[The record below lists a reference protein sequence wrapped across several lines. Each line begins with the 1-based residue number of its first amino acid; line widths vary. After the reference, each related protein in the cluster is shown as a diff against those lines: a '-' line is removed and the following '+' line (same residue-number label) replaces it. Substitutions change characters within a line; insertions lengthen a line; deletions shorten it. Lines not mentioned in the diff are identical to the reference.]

1 MITLWRIVFWL
12 GLVATSAGESNWAVV
27 IAGSRG
33 FTNYRHQADVC
44 HAYHVVR
51 RNGIPAENV
60 ILMTYGDAVDSVEN
74 PFPGQLFN
82 KPTPDG
88 VAGYDV
94 NRACSPSYTGEDV
107 TADNFLAVLKGD
119 NKTTEGKPV
128 LRSTKEDRVFVYFAD
143 HGGVGLVAMPAGDPV
158 YAQDLIDALRYM
170 STKGMYKELVFYME
184 ACESG
189 SMFEGLLPEDANI
202 YATTAANSQESSY
215 GTYCGMESSVNGTLI
230 GSCLGDLYSVNFL
243 ENSDE
248 PSMFHTETLD
258 SQFALVKNETSRS
271 HAQKF
276 GTLSMGTDHIEWFLG
291 AVGFPSVDGG
301 EFRDQAAAVARIPA
315 PKNGVNSRDIKLH
328 ALRYQRSQLAGA
340 GRTREADNL
349 DQQIAEEMAMRFNS
363 AKVFREI
370 SRRTSGGAPVP
381 PLTGVFTEHSCLKAA
396 STAVIAS
403 CGPWND
409 FSLTYVRSLATLCQA
424 GYHALQIQ
432 AAAEAACRV
441 DV

>member
-1 MITLWRIVFWL
+1 MYLPLSVL
-12 GLVATSAGESNWAVV
+12 
-27 IAGSRG
+27 
-33 FTNYRHQADVC
+33 QADVC

-60 ILMTYGDAVDSVEN
+60 ILMTYGDAVDSVDN

-170 STKGMYKELVFYME
+170 STNGMYKELVFYME

-271 HAQKF
+271 HAQK
-276 GTLSMGTDHIEWFLG
+276 
-291 AVGFPSVDGG
+291 
-301 EFRDQAAAVARIPA
+301 
-315 PKNGVNSRDIKLH
+315 
-328 ALRYQRSQLAGA
+328 
-340 GRTREADNL
+340 
-349 DQQIAEEMAMRFNS
+349 
-363 AKVFREI
+363 
-370 SRRTSGGAPVP
+370 
-381 PLTGVFTEHSCLKAA
+381 
-396 STAVIAS
+396 
-403 CGPWND
+403 
-409 FSLTYVRSLATLCQA
+409 
-424 GYHALQIQ
+424 
-432 AAAEAACRV
+432 
-441 DV
+441 